1 MYSTDMAFTQHKHD
15 IYCLQ
20 TKGQKSADKEII
32 ERHVK
37 LHSDPRQIRGAS
49 DSITISFG

>member
-1 MYSTDMAFTQHKHD
+1 MYSTDMAFTQHKSNK
-15 IYCLQ
+15 YSLQ
-20 TKGQKSADKEII
+20 TNGQKPADKEII

-37 LHSDPRQIRGAS
+37 LHSDPPRICGGR